1 MKKLALKLGISI
13 AIIVV
18 LYQFTI
24 YWNPVAIQNKT
35 AAFLD
40 KVKEQKY
47 EDAYALYGGV
57 ANPDN
62 WTDGMRKLHNEEGF
76 RLLAY
81 DNVKAIY
88 DDGTFG
94 RGHADLTF
102 EIDGKPLKVDA
113 VLTFGSGA
121 KPRQVCAVRPPGIQP
136 GSIPELAAWNQLVC
150 GSSF

>member
-13 AIIVV
+13 ALIVV
-18 LYQFTI
+18 LYQVTL
-24 YWNPVAIQNKT
+24 YWNPIAIQNKT
-35 AAFLD
+35 AAFLE

-47 EDAYALYGGV
+47 EDAYALYGG
-57 ANPDN
+57 ATNRDN

-76 RLLAY
+76 RLIAY

-88 DDGTFG
+88 DDGTYG
-94 RGHADLTF
+94 TGHVHLTF

-121 KPRQVCAVRPPGIQP
+121 KPQQICAIRPPGTQP
-136 GSIPELAAWNQLVC
+136 GSIPELTAWNQLVC
-150 GSSF
+150 GGFL